1 MEFEKNKGNFTFGGG
16 SLTAAGKGNLTNAV
30 EVPKSIKT
38 KRDVKGIAVTAAK
51 AAALTGLVLIKHKIS
66 SRKK

>member
-1 MEFEKNKGNFTFGGG
+1 MEFEKTKGNFTFGAG
-16 SLTAAGKGNLTNAV
+16 SIKTAGKGSLSDAQ

-51 AAALTGLVLIKHKIS
+51 AAALTGLVLLKHKVS
-66 SRKK
+66 KKK